1 MPSGRGLL
9 RAVVAG
15 VVLAGA
21 ARADGFA
28 TPTDWREVEVVAGVR
43 VWAAD
48 APGGFWGR
56 AEGRVAA
63 PAASIFRRL
72 SDFDALPRLYPWLA
86 DIRVLD
92 RGPDT
97 ALVYFRYDLP
107 WPLMDRDYVAQ
118 HRWRTEPSGTIVF
131 SAESDG
137 RRITAGGD
145 TVPIEGL
152 IVQMT
157 FAPIER
163 GLATD
168 VVYLFRSDLGGA
180 LPRSVRATTA
190 WKIPMNAILAMR
202 RSLEPLYAPGNPP

>member
-21 ARADGFA
+21 AHADGFA
-28 TPTDWREVEVVAGVR
+28 IPTDWREVEVVAGVR

-107 WPLMDRDYVAQ
+107 WPLADRDYVAQ
-118 HRWRTEPSGTIVF
+118 HHWRTEPSGTIVF

-137 RRITAGGD
+137 RRIAAGGD
-145 TVPIEGL
+145 TVPVEGL

-163 GLATD
+163 GRATD

-202 RSLEPLYAPGNPP
+202 RSLEPLYAPGNAR